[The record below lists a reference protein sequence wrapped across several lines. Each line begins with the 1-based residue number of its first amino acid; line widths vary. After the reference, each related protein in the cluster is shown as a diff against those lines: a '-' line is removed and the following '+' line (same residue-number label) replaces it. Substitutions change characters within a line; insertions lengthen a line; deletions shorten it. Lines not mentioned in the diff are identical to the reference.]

1 MAGLSADIINPFLSA
16 GMQMLKDVAQIET
29 KMGAP
34 SAKQAKFTSD
44 TVVIMIGIT
53 GEMKGQ
59 VMLAF
64 PNELACKVA
73 GNMCMTECTELSELF
88 MSAICELGNM
98 IMGNAA
104 TIFSIKGIGIDI
116 TPPTI
121 CVGDV
126 TFTTN
131 VTQNISI
138 PLYVGNEYTIDVNV
152 AVKED

>member
-1 MAGLSADIINPFLSA
+1 MAGLSAEIINPFLSA
-16 GMQMLKDVAQIET
+16 AMQMLKDVSQVET
-29 KMGAP
+29 TLGKPNVKEAH
-34 SAKQAKFTSD
+34 FEED
-44 TVVIMIGIT
+44 TIVIMIGIT

-64 PNELACKVA
+64 PNDVACLVS
-73 GNMCMTECTELSELF
+73 GNMCMMPATEMNELY

-126 TFTTN
+126 TFTTS
-131 VTQNISI
+131 VSQNISI
-138 PLYVGNEYTIDVNV
+138 PLHAGDEHTIDVNV

>member
-1 MAGLSADIINPFLSA
+1 MAGLNAEIINPFLSS

-29 KMGAP
+29 KLGKP
-34 SAKQAKFTSD
+34 VVKQAKFDKNTI
-44 TVVIMIGIT
+44 VIMIGIT

-64 PNELACKVA
+64 PLPIACKVA
-73 GNMCMTECTELSELF
+73 GNMCMMEITEMNDLS

-104 TIFSIKGIGIDI
+104 TIFSTKGIGIDI

-121 CVGDV
+121 CVGDMV
-126 TFTTN
+126 FTTSI
-131 VTQNISI
+131 TQNISI
-138 PLYVGNEYTIDVNV
+138 PLTLADNTTIEVNV

>member
-1 MAGLSADIINPFLSA
+1 MAGLNADIINPFLSA
-16 GMQMLKDVAQIET
+16 AMQMLKDVSQIET
-29 KMGAP
+29 KMGKP
-34 SAKQAKFTSD
+34 TVKQAKFNNETI
-44 TVVIMIGIT
+44 VIMIGIT

-64 PNELACKVA
+64 PKDIACKVA
-73 GNMCMTECTELSELF
+73 GNMCMMEVKEMNDLS

-104 TIFSIKGIGIDI
+104 TIFSTKGIGIDI

-121 CVGDV
+121 CVGDMI
-126 TFTTN
+126 FTTSI
-131 VTQNISI
+131 TQNISI
-138 PLYVGNEYTIDVNV
+138 PLVISDDKAIEVNV

>member
-1 MAGLSADIINPFLSA
+1 MAGISADIINPFLTA
-16 GMQMLKDVAQIET
+16 AMQMLKDVAQVET

-59 VMLAF
+59 VMMAF
-64 PNELACKVA
+64 PNALACKVA

-126 TFTTN
+126 TFTTS
-131 VTQNISI
+131 VSQNISI
-138 PLYVGNEYTIDVNV
+138 PLHAGDEHTIDVNV

>member
-1 MAGLSADIINPFLSA
+1 MAGISADIINPFLTA
-16 GMQMLKDVAQIET
+16 AMQMLKDVAQVET

-44 TVVIMIGIT
+44 TIVIMIGIT

-59 VMLAF
+59 VMMAF
-64 PNELACKVA
+64 PNALACKVA
-73 GNMCMTECTELSELF
+73 GNMCMTECTELTELF

-126 TFTTN
+126 TFTTS
-131 VTQNISI
+131 VSQNISI
-138 PLYVGNEYTIDVNV
+138 PLHAGDEHTIDVNV

>member
-1 MAGLSADIINPFLSA
+1 MAGLNAEIINPFLSSA
-16 GMQMLKDVAQIET
+16 MQMLRDVAQTET
-29 KMGAP
+29 KLGKP
-34 SAKQAKFTSD
+34 SVKQAKFD
-44 TVVIMIGIT
+44 KETVVIMIGIT

-64 PNELACKVA
+64 PKTVACKVA
-73 GNMCMTECTELSELF
+73 GNMCMMEITEMNELS

-104 TIFSIKGIGIDI
+104 TIFSTKGIGIDI

-121 CVGDV
+121 CVGDMV
-126 TFTTN
+126 FTTSI
-131 VTQNISI
+131 TQNIGI
-138 PLYVGNEYTIDVNV
+138 PLNLDDQTSIEVNV